1 MLITVT
7 PMAFVTDANALVR
20 LAAAVLSYTTQAEL
34 PATTTLIEASLP

>member
-7 PMAFVTDANALVR
+7 PMAFVTAAKLLVKLDAL
-20 LAAAVLSYTTQAEL
+20 LLSYTTQAEL